1 MTNVLISLLILSP
14 VKFLTALQSG
24 GWVPWTSMSFH
35 YWQPAH
41 WWDCSHGRQILA
53 TQPWAPMQRGR
64 RAPLTL
70 LIIYNRHSRNKG
82 GCGGGNNPE
91 TMLEH
96 RMAVHERWGIDMPLL
111 TQSTYVCTDA
121 RAWTNTLKCK
131 GQCFQNEPSAVAS
144 NANFSICDAYFPL
157 DK

>member
-1 MTNVLISLLILSP
+1 MLKNSNSLMTVVKCRSVKQVKKKMRSVLSYTTERFILMTNVLISLLILSQ

-53 TQPWAPMQRGR
+53 TQPRAPMQRGR

-70 LIIYNRHSRNKG
+70 LIIYNRYSRNKG

-96 RMAVHERWGIDMPLL
+96 KMAVHQTWGIDMPSLA
-111 TQSTYVCTDA
+111 QSMH
-121 RAWTNTLKCK
+121 
-131 GQCFQNEPSAVAS
+131 
-144 NANFSICDAYFPL
+144 
-157 DK
+157 